1 MSKHLQQL
9 LLELGLQRIAAV
21 LDDELGRAAAE
32 ATPVTELLQRL
43 LSLEN
48 DARTERRAERRIK
61 EAKLPDR
68 KLLAD
73 FDFDFQKNI
82 DKRQIMDLA
91 TLEFAKRKQGLVF
104 AGNSGT
110 GKSHIAKAL
119 LLIGCRQNYRCR
131 YVTAATMLK
140 ELLAGRADNSLD
152 KKLKSFLAPE
162 ILLIDEVGF
171 DRLEQHDAANA
182 CLFHKVIDGR
192 YCKAS
197 TIITTNIDFKQLG
210 DYLGDPVITTATVD
224 RMIHHSIIISIEGP
238 SWRLHESR
246 QLNSAK

>member
-1 MSKHLQQL
+1 MSKNLQQL
-9 LLELGLQRIAAV
+9 FLDLGLQRIAAV

-61 EAKLPDR
+61 EDKLPDR

-82 DKRQIMDLA
+82 DKRQVMELA

-110 GKSHIAKAL
+110 GNYVKFL
-119 LLIGCRQNYRCR
+119 L
-131 YVTAATMLK
+131 M
-140 ELLAGRADNSLD
+140 
-152 KKLKSFLAPE
+152 
-162 ILLIDEVGF
+162 
-171 DRLEQHDAANA
+171 
-182 CLFHKVIDGR
+182 
-192 YCKAS
+192 
-197 TIITTNIDFKQLG
+197 
-210 DYLGDPVITTATVD
+210 
-224 RMIHHSIIISIEGP
+224 
-238 SWRLHESR
+238 
-246 QLNSAK
+246 